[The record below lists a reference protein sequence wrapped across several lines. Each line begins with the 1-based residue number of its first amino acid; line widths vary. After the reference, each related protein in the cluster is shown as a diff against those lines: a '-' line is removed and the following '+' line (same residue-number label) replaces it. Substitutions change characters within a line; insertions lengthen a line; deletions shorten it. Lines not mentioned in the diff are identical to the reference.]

1 MPGGAQASDALPSCA
16 AAPAGGSNMR
26 ILVVDDDPIGSKL
39 VTYLLS
45 EQGYEV
51 ETVDNAPGA
60 LALIERHPPD
70 LMLLDIMLPG
80 MDGLEVAR
88 RLHEADYDLPI
99 IFVTGRGDLE
109 DKLHG
114 LQLGADD
121 YICKPFQ
128 PAELTARVDA
138 VLRRYRRAVSGERP
152 QLRAGGLKIE
162 VAATRVTLPDH
173 RSVLLTLTEM
183 KVLLQLA
190 ERPGQVVRRDDLLER
205 VWGENYVG
213 GSNVVDVYIGR
224 LRRKLERNPAQP
236 KYILTERGVGYRLV
250 EG

>member
-1 MPGGAQASDALPSCA
+1 MPGGAQVLDALPSCA

-60 LALIERHPPD
+60 LAFIERHPPD
-70 LMLLDIMLPG
+70 LVVLDIMLPG

-88 RLHEADYDLPI
+88 RLRSAGDAVPILMLTARDAVPNRVEGFEA
-99 IFVTGRGDLE
+99 
-109 DKLHG
+109 
-114 LQLGADD
+114 GADD
-121 YICKPFQ
+121 YLVKPFV
-128 PAELTARVDA
+128 PEELLARVKA
-138 VLRRYRRAVSGERP
+138 LLRRSQGERP
-152 QLRAGGLKIE
+152 QLRAGGLEIDL
-162 VAATRVTLPDH
+162 ASMQVTLPDH
-173 RSVLLTLTEM
+173 HSVPLTPMQM
-183 KVLLQLA
+183 KLLLQLA
-190 ERPGQVVRRDDLLER
+190 ERPGQVVSRADLLDR
-205 VWGENYVG
+205 VWGETYVG
-213 GSNVVDVYIGR
+213 ESNIVDVYVGR
-224 LRRKLERNPAQP
+224 LRRKLERNPAHP